1 MSEHERTIS
10 VDASPDEAFR
20 YLSSVSNLTD
30 FVPHLRNIRE
40 DEDDHVFGIV
50 DFGGGRQQEVSGFF
64 RADEANR
71 RLDWESDGTP
81 GYSGWLTIEPE
92 GSNRSRVTIHISMRG
107 AAAETGPPNAGMA
120 GERIEQSFD
129 ATLNTVREALERRVV
144 STRR

>member
-92 GSNRSRVTIHISMRG
+92 GGNRSRVTIHISMRG
-107 AAAETGPPNAGMA
+107 AAAETGPPNAG
-120 GERIEQSFD
+120 
-129 ATLNTVREALERRVV
+129 
-144 STRR
+144 